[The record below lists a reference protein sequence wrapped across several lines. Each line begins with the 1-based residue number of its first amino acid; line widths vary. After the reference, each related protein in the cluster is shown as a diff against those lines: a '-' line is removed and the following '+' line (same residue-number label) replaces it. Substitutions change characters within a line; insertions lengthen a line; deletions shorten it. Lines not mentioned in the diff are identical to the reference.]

1 MITKTEEIS
10 VHFELDARATKRHR
24 QDLDII
30 YRGHPIQNPARMK
43 LEPGDT
49 FHCNYSCTATYQDTL
64 PECLNAIAR
73 ICKNP
78 KVVMKVDCAALKKK
92 RILIYETLKQLD
104 ALIQTV
110 NGRTN

>member
-1 MITKTEEIS
+1 MITKTEEVS
-10 VHFELDARATKRHR
+10 VHFELDAKATKRHR

-30 YRGHPIQNPARMK
+30 YKGHPIQNPTRMV

-49 FHCNYSCTATYQDTL
+49 FHCNYSFTASYHDTL
-64 PECLNAIAR
+64 PECLNAVAR

-78 KVVMKVDCAALKKK
+78 KIVMKVDCAALTKQ

-110 NGRTN
+110 NSSDN